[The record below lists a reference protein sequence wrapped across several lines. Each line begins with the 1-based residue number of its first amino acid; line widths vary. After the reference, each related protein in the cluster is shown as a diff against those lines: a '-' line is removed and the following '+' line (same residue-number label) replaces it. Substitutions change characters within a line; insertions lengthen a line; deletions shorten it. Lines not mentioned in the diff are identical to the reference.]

1 MQFFGGYLLGGLT
14 VTGLGVSFAAGALTA
29 TYWLDKVNA
38 AKNEAA
44 KQVTDTNAEEILTK
58 FYKDFFNKK

>member
-14 VTGLGVSFAAGALTA
+14 VTGLGAAFVAGALTA
-29 TYWLDKVNA
+29 TYMLDKVNE

-44 KQVTDTNAEEILTK
+44 QQVIDTTTEEILTK
-58 FYKDFFNKK
+58 FYKGFFNKK